1 MPSKRDSAK
10 QRRQAENRAQRAARE
25 ARREAAN
32 RPRAARPAESSSAP
46 AEPASGSDRPARL
59 RRPRGGAFAGKPPG
73 YRAAFLAL
81 LFSIGSFASVA
92 ISNPEVDEDGRAY
105 SFTELTEI
113 QDRRDA
119 GEEIPEERRNGLA
132 AAWPLSALLVLPI
145 GVGALAV
152 VAGQRAADP
161 TRAWM
166 RCMFAAVVFALIAA
180 SIPPGYTVLYF
191 PMVIALGV
199 ATFQSRKAQAQAQV
213 AGEATAAG
221 GGVIEATS
229 TEETGGTGSA
239 DLLPADE
246 EPAIGEAD
254 PPDEQR

>member
-1 MPSKRDSAK
+1 MPSKRDPAK
-10 QRRQAENRAQRAARE
+10 QRRQAENRAQRVARE

-32 RPRAARPAESSSAP
+32 RPRTRPAEPSSAR
-46 AEPASGSDRPARL
+46 AEQSSEADRPTRP
-59 RRPRGGAFAGKPPG
+59 RRARGGAFAGKPPG

-113 QDRRDA
+113 QEARDA
-119 GEEIPEERRNGLA
+119 GEGIPEERRNGLA

-166 RCMFAAVVFALIAA
+166 RCMFGAVVFALLAA
-180 SIPPGYTVLYF
+180 RIPPGYTVLYF

-221 GGVIEATS
+221 GGIIEATS
-229 TEETGGTGSA
+229 TEEPEGTGSA
-239 DLLPADE
+239 NLPLAVE
-246 EPAIGEAD
+246 EPAIGDPE